1 MKYNDLHFN
10 LNKQV
15 YGTISTEL
23 CCVTN
28 TKDKPRQTNSDVRLL
43 KFDHHSLKT
52 ANALA
57 FMIRFGQ
64 PADYEELI
72 SVARV
77 DDDLRSLY
85 ERLMQGCKGPSSL
98 DLAVSLLSMIPSYT
112 EHMLGVLDRFRLACA
127 GTVAWMV
134 FCVDVLTLFAGVCKE
149 IDGEGGESTQ
159 TRGERVADVDKDLG
173 YYMRDAIQN
182 GNLDEFLAIQAV
194 MEACKPDKRQVLW
207 YVIDRV
213 LMANAQK
220 RLSIHPTLTLYEIRK
235 GMDANKIE
243 LLSLLRMCGNPFDN
257 EEISDLDWFEDC
269 TEAR

>member
-15 YGTISTEL
+15 DGTISTEL
-23 CCVTN
+23 CCVTKI
-28 TKDKPRQTNSDVRLL
+28 KDKQRQTDSDVRLL

-57 FMIRFGQ
+57 FMVRFGQ

-85 ERLMQGCKGPSSL
+85 ERLMQGCKGPRSL
-98 DLAVSLLSMIPSYT
+98 DLAVSLLSMIPAYT
-112 EHMLGVLDRFRLACA
+112 EHMLGVLDRFRLVCA
-127 GTVAWMV
+127 GTVAWLV
-134 FCVDVLTLFAGVCKE
+134 FYEDVLTLFAGVCKE
-149 IDGEGGESTQ
+149 IDGAGGESTQ
-159 TRGERVADVDKDLG
+159 TRGERVADVDKHLG
-173 YYMRDAIQN
+173 YYMRDALQN
-182 GNLDEFLAIQAV
+182 GHLDEFMAIQAV
-194 MEACKPDKRQVLW
+194 MEACKPNMRHVLW

-213 LMANAQK
+213 LMANAQQT
-220 RLSIHPTLTLYEIRK
+220 LSLHPTLTLYEIRK
-235 GMDANKIE
+235 GMDANKME

-257 EEISDLDWFEDC
+257 EEVTDLDWF
-269 TEAR
+269 TSVPKS